1 MSRQQGF
8 LGHALFQIFK
18 IVCSLHAIEQF
29 EHFWKTFGWVLNLLH
44 FMAITPFFHMSQKKN
59 REKKNFEI
67 WCSHEEMKWLS
78 SVSTEN
84 QTVSI
89 DL

>member
-1 MSRQQGF
+1 M
-8 LGHALFQIFK
+8 GHALFQIFK

-67 WCSHEEMKWLS
+67 WCSHEEMKGLS